1 MEKQIKQ
8 ESNKP
13 PDAETLLRTLI
24 DLYLE
29 QEGIEAEYE
38 IVDANDE
45 RRPA

>member
-13 PDAETLLRTLI
+13 PDAETLLRILV

-38 IVDANDE
+38 IVDADE